1 MRRSWWLYALLLALA
16 LAAGVSTP
24 TTAPDSP
31 VPSVSNPGP
40 RGTKLLRR
48 WLEQTGRDVRVL
60 DTALDPGDA
69 RTLVLAAPIG
79 HAVSKDELAQ
89 LQQFVEAGGTLVYLR
104 PRRSAAQPNL
114 DDWLKLETGPAPQRD
129 ANATDLLGVSDPVT
143 LLPGLKSLRIVAD
156 DTIVSQLAEAV
167 PVTKAGAL
175 WWWPRGKGQVFIGAG
190 ADLAEASRLELD
202 DNAAFWASLPP
213 PIAFDELHQAPRAKP
228 ALTESLIAALVQL
241 AFCGL
246 AFVLVFAPRLG
257 PARPTPVE
265 QHRSSLEY
273 VRSMAALTQ
282 EARVEPELARELCA
296 RLQRILEVPASE
308 LPVKPEGVTTPQ
320 EFLEL
325 SKRCASLEAEARG
338 LSSRT

>member
-16 LAAGVSTP
+16 LAAGLSTP

-31 VPSVSNPGP
+31 VPSVKNPGP

-60 DTALDPGDA
+60 DTALEPGDA

-79 HAVSKDELAQ
+79 HAVSKEELARIE
-89 LQQFVEAGGTLVYLR
+89 QFVEADGTLVYLR
-104 PRRSAAQPNL
+104 PRRSAAQPSL

-129 ANATDLLGVSDPVT
+129 AQATDLLGVSDPVT
-143 LLPGLKSLRIVAD
+143 LLPGLKSLRILAD
-156 DTIVSQLAEAV
+156 DTIRSELPEAL
-167 PVTKAGAL
+167 PVTKAGSL
-175 WWWPRGKGQVFIGAG
+175 WWWPHGKGQVFIGAG

-202 DNAAFWASLPP
+202 DNAAFWASLPQ

-228 ALTESLIAALVQL
+228 ALTENLIAALVQL
-241 AFCGL
+241 AFCGV
-246 AFVLVFAPRLG
+246 AFLLVFAPRLG
-257 PARPTPVE
+257 PPRPTPIE

-273 VRSMAALTQ
+273 VRSMAALTA

-296 RLQRILEVPASE
+296 RLQRVLEVPASE

-338 LSSRT
+338 LSSRS